1 MLTAQRLRELLAY
14 DPETGFFTWRKSG
27 SGRKLGVPAGC
38 IGTGGYRHIVVLGVN
53 YYAHKLAW
61 LYVYGFWPKE
71 QTDHINL
78 LSGDD
83 RIYNLRESTHQQN
96 QFNRGLLRNN
106 TSGYMGVSFHKRTGR
121 YIAHCRIGGKFVH
134 LGYFDTAEQAAE
146 VVRTRVAERGEF
158 ARYPTAMEPR
168 G

>member
-1 MLTAQRLRELLAY
+1 
-14 DPETGFFTWRKSG
+14 
-27 SGRKLGVPAGC
+27 
-38 IGTGGYRHIVVLGVN
+38 VN